1 MQMTVPRTICLGFL
15 VLIAIGTILLALPIS
30 STQQGWGDPLV
41 AMFTTTSAVCVTGL
55 VAVDM
60 GTCFSDFS
68 EATILVLIQVGGLGY
83 MTVNTFLL
91 LLGRRLGLRERLAAE
106 KKEAG
111 VQ

>member
-1 MQMTVPRTICLGFL
+1 
-15 VLIAIGTILLALPIS
+15 
-30 STQQGWGDPLV
+30 
-41 AMFTTTSAVCVTGL
+41 
-55 VAVDM
+55 
-60 GTCFSDFS
+60 
-68 EATILVLIQVGGLGY
+68 